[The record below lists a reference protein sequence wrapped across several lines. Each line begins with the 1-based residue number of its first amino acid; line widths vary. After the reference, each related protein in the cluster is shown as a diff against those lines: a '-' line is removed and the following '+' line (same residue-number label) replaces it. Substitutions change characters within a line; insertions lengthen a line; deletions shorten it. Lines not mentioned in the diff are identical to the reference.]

1 MITGDSAMTAKS
13 IAQQVGIAQEGE
25 LAVEGQE
32 IQSLADEEFSRTSV
46 FARVSPEQKMI
57 IADRYKKRNR
67 VVAMTGDGVN
77 DVLAISVA
85 DVGISMGITGT
96 DVAKQSA
103 DMIIAD
109 DSFNS
114 IVTGIREGRGIFQK
128 IQSIIFFY
136 IAVNF
141 AEALIYFGSSFIPG
155 LYLLNTWQQIYI
167 FMMAHSIPPFALI
180 IDKISKDVMKEKP
193 RDTEGIT
200 KQQKVAF
207 LLFSI
212 SLALMFYVVY
222 FGTLNGIVP
231 FFDENRN
238 GYIPD
243 FSPDG
248 FLNPSNWAQAK
259 ARTMLHTVAFIAECA
274 SIMSLRRINKPIHR
288 ILKEDNYWIVWV
300 LILLVPLAHL
310 ILMYIPQIQSML
322 VLILNINLD
331 IIHLTWI
338 DWTIAI
344 ILGLIPILSLE
355 SYKIRMQERR

>member
-1 MITGDSAMTAKS
+1 
-13 IAQQVGIAQEGE
+13 
-25 LAVEGQE
+25 
-32 IQSLADEEFSRTSV
+32 
-46 FARVSPEQKMI
+46 
-57 IADRYKKRNR
+57 
-67 VVAMTGDGVN
+67 
-77 DVLAISVA
+77 
-85 DVGISMGITGT
+85 
-96 DVAKQSA
+96 
-103 DMIIAD
+103 
-109 DSFNS
+109 
-114 IVTGIREGRGIFQK
+114 
-128 IQSIIFFY
+128 
-136 IAVNF
+136 
-141 AEALIYFGSSFIPG
+141 
-155 LYLLNTWQQIYI
+155 
-167 FMMAHSIPPFALI
+167 MMAHSIPPFALI
-180 IDKISKDVMKEKP
+180 VDRISKDVMKERP

-231 FFDENRN
+231 FFDENKI
-238 GYIPD
+238 GYIPN

-248 FLNPSNWAQAK
+248 FLNPANWAQAK

-310 ILMYIPQIQSML
+310 ILMYIPEIQSML
-322 VLILNINLD
+322 MLILNINLD

-344 ILGLIPILSLE
+344 ILGLVPILSFE
-355 SYKIRMQERR
+355 SYKIQMQERR